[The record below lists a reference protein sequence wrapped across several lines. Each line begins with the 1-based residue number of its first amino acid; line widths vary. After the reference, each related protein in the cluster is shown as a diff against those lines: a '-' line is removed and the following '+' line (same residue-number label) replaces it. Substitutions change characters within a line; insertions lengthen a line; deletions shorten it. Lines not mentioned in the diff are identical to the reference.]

1 MLPIMNALSLA
12 TMLLAAC
19 SVCASA
25 QPVAAHSTSQAPA
38 APALKAWFIR
48 LIPPRPNFDKSLT
61 ESERGIMDRH
71 FIYWKDLNEKG
82 VCVFGGPVLDP
93 KGVWGMLAIKAATE
107 DEARAIASGDP
118 AVKEG
123 EFKIEVAEMR
133 IVYLPKKRPE

>member
-19 SVCASA
+19 SVCTSA
-25 QPVAAHSTSQAPA
+25 QPVAAQSTSQALA

-61 ESERGIMDRH
+61 ESEREIMDRH

-82 VCVFGGPVLDP
+82 VSVFGGPVLDP

-123 EFKIEVAEMR
+123 GFKIEVAEMR